1 MNKEQINS
9 TMKTKLYRQGDV
21 LIQPIQNINKNKLKQ
36 TKRCTLAL
44 GEATGHHHSILD
56 GSAIGY
62 ADGVDSLAEYI
73 EVTNPE
79 GAPLTHQEHDTIVLP
94 EGQYRVIGQVEYTP
108 ERLVSVRD

>member
-1 MNKEQINS
+1 
-9 TMKTKLYRQGDV
+9 MKNKLYRQGDV
-21 LIQPIQNINKNKLKQ
+21 LIQPIQNINKENLKE

-62 ADGVDSLAEYI
+62 ASDENALAEYV
-73 EVTNPE
+73 EVKNPE

-108 ERLVSVRD
+108 ERLVNVRD